1 MELAEHNIGVQII
14 LPGPIKSQ
22 IIERAA
28 TEDINMAFK
37 DSPHYAPPSVAFMPT
52 ERCAKLMAVSMAN
65 NLDEVW
71 ISEYPF
77 LQLLYLN
84 QYFPDLVK
92 WCGWLESNVSVIQYV
107 VCFL

>member
-1 MELAEHNIGVQII
+1 MLFGYKKSSRASPALNNDRSPTQITNSVVF
-14 LPGPIKSQ
+14 LQ
-22 IIERAA
+22 
-28 TEDINMAFK
+28 AFK